1 MYTKLSK
8 RGSGWATLLLTLA
21 FVLAACGNVDAN
33 STAATGLILPS
44 PTATNPPAAA
54 TTAAPAS
61 TTAAAGATTAAA
73 GGATTAASGGTA
85 TGGDAAA
92 GAQLFNAVQPACSA
106 CHLQGGKVKGVGPA
120 LINSKR
126 DDAYILNQLKVGKG
140 AMPAYP
146 ALSDAERNSLLA
158 YIRSIK

>member
-8 RGSGWATLLLTLA
+8 RRSGWAALLLTLA
-21 FVLAACGNVDAN
+21 FVLAACGDVDAN

-61 TTAAAGATTAAA
+61 TTAAAGAITAAA
-73 GGATTAASGGTA
+73 GATTAASGGTA